1 MRLQSELLRGQP
13 RDAPEP
19 GRERLIMRNEY
30 ISTHA
35 IRVKIIVSRRS
46 VVAVL
51 SSSFLPPP
59 PLYSRRCVHWTCA
72 FADGQ
77 EVRAVFLI
85 ATKQ

>member
-1 MRLQSELLRGQP
+1 
-13 RDAPEP
+13 
-19 GRERLIMRNEY
+19 MRNEY

-59 PLYSRRCVHWTCA
+59 PPLLSSLRSLDLRVRGRPGSSRRFSNRDETV
-72 FADGQ
+72 
-77 EVRAVFLI
+77 
-85 ATKQ
+85 KQ

>member
-59 PLYSRRCVHWTCA
+59 PPFTLVVAFIGLARSRTARK
-72 FADGQ
+72 FAP
-77 EVRAVFLI
+77 FF
-85 ATKQ
+85 